1 MPAPVPSFLEPI
13 IPLLVPFVL
22 GVIIGGILKNAL
34 KFLIALV
41 ALLAIA
47 PYLGYEKLPTMG
59 EFIDIMREGFGYGRS
74 MTNWI
79 PLNSGIFVVGVAI
92 GFWFS

>member
-1 MPAPVPSFLEPI
+1 MPVPVPSFLEPI
-13 IPLLVPFVL
+13 IPLVIPFVL

-59 EFIDIMREGFGYGRS
+59 EFANMARNTFGYGKS
-74 MTNWI
+74 MTDWL
-79 PLNSGIFVVGVAI
+79 PMNSGIFVVGVAV